1 MKELAKIQEVF
12 RSNKPTLFVDPNHCS
27 ECEEHN
33 QVLLDHTIDTIS
45 LSELGNPG
53 WDPICFVDRQGFKY
67 YLPALARLSLGT
79 GDQYYLGQFLFHLN
93 PDRIREFT
101 RPEASAVADF
111 LEALVES
118 IPEEIDC
125 NLDSDGV
132 LACIENL
139 RANA

>member
-12 RSNKPTLFVDPNHCS
+12 CSNKPTQFVDPNHCS
-27 ECEEHN
+27 ECEDHN
-33 QVLLDHTIDTIS
+33 QVLLAHTLDTIS
-45 LSELGNPG
+45 LAELGNPA
-53 WDPICFVDRQGFKY
+53 WDPICFVAQPGFKY

-79 GDQYYLGQFLFHLN
+79 GDHYYLGQLLFHLN
-93 PDRIREFT
+93 ADRIREFT

-118 IPEEIDC
+118 IPEEIDL

-139 RANA
+139 RATA